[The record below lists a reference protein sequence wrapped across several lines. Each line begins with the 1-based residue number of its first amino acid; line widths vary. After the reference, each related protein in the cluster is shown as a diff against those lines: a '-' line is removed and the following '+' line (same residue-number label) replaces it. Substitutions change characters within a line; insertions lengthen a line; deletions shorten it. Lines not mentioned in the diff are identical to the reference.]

1 MFVFGPTGG
10 FVAAVVGLATT
21 VFVASAVG
29 AAAVNV
35 ATICVLAPAASGPM
49 FAQFSVPSLLL
60 SADAG
65 TEDPYV
71 RYAVS

>member
-1 MFVFGPTGG
+1 MFVCGATGG
-10 FVAAVVGLATT
+10 PFVTVGLATAR
-21 VFVASAVG
+21 FVAPAVG

-65 TEDPYV
+65 TEDT
-71 RYAVS
+71 